1 MYTLGLFNFD
11 DINLIFSC
19 PFSSVKDDREMKGKA
34 SDL

>member
-1 MYTLGLFNFD
+1 MYTFGLVSFA